1 MSEKIAPGQ
10 DHPTSQVATNSIAVG
25 VPMFSRTEAL
35 TNFLESL
42 PPYVA
47 RVYVADNGE
56 ASDRDLYA
64 RQWPFE
70 LEVINMEYNC
80 GIGPCRAAIAEA
92 VQEPYLFVADNDME
106 LIRPDDLRVLQRILE
121 ENPDVGAVSGWLKEG
136 NTIRT
141 GARNLHENG
150 DTLIKNV
157 RDSPEIETNPV
168 PFARF
173 DFIPQAALYRTAIFD
188 SYQYDPEIFNS
199 EHIDFFI
206 GQMDADEW
214 DFASTPVVLIEHNR
228 EIDEE
233 YRESKRGS
241 NRVDY
246 DLMEDKWGYTT
257 AVPGPWSDWS
267 SNREPPMKEQ
277 AFNVFRKATPPN
289 VWVPVRKALIRMGL
303 Q

>member
-1 MSEKIAPGQ
+1 MSEKAAPGV
-10 DHPTSQVATNSIAVG
+10 DHPTNSVADNSIAVG

-42 PPYVA
+42 PPYVS

-56 ASDRDLYA
+56 APDRHVYTEP
-64 RQWPFE
+64 WPFD
-70 LEVINMEYNC
+70 LEVINMGYDC
-80 GIGPCRAAIAEA
+80 GIGPCRAAIGNA

-106 LIRPDDLRVLQRILE
+106 IIRPDDLRILQRILE

-141 GARNLHENG
+141 GARDLHETG

-157 RDSPEIETNPV
+157 RDSPEIETDPV

-173 DFIPQAALYRTAIFD
+173 DFIPQAALYRTAIFE

-206 GQMDADEW
+206 GQKDAGRWE
-214 DFASTPVVLIEHNR
+214 FASTPVVLIEHNR
-228 EIDEE
+228 DIDEE
-233 YRESKRGS
+233 YREGKRGS
-241 NRVDY
+241 NRVDF
-246 DLMEDKWGYTT
+246 DLMSEKWGYET
-257 AVPGPWSDWS
+257 AVPGPRSDWVT
-267 SNREPPMKEQ
+267 NRDVPMSEQ
-277 AFNVFRKATPPN
+277 AFNVFRQATPPK
-289 VWVPVRKALIRMGL
+289 VWVPVRKALIRLGV